1 MSADKKP
8 RKHRHKRHYTFM
20 IISGDSDGSTKRLH
34 LNHFK
39 TQVLAYCSF
48 AIVLAL
54 VCYIIYSAMAINT
67 LRSIQA
73 EQKKQIEDLKV
84 ENSTLEAS
92 NETLVTEEQQLR
104 AALNLRLENEQQSAE
119 EAETLAVPTGFPL
132 TAGASAPIAAVDDTN
147 STTVTKITDENKD
160 TKIHELELKEENGE
174 TQNTEELVVKDDD
187 KEVLNEIIDIKKEI
201 NYDISNKL
209 LQLFLKIFSYL
220 SIFII
225 SYYILIGT
233 EMMGLIYGKKWQTNN
248 IDKIGDCYS
257 FYVILMAVSDLIIS
271 LGNATNDT
279 HQMNLS
285 YISLI
290 INAIFLT
297 FFSFAI
303 SKWDICGLII
313 ANVLSD
319 VFLINY
325 NFYIILR

>member
-54 VCYIIYSAMAINT
+54 VCYIIYSAMTINT

-119 EAETLAVPTGFPL
+119 EAETLGVPTGFPL

-147 STTVTKITDENKD
+147 STTVTKLTDDNKD
-160 TKIHELELKEENGE
+160 TATGNPIVLFEAAAGSNVIATGTGTVLSVTTDAKFGNMVTIDHGNGYITFYRNAGDPLVSE
-174 TQNTEELVVKDDD
+174 GDAIDRNDIIFVVTDNTTLGYQIQQDDKFIDPEEL
-187 KEVLNEIIDIKKEI
+187 IEI
-201 NYDISNKL
+201 N
-209 LQLFLKIFSYL
+209 
-220 SIFII
+220 
-225 SYYILIGT
+225 G
-233 EMMGLIYGKKWQTNN
+233 
-248 IDKIGDCYS
+248 
-257 FYVILMAVSDLIIS
+257 
-271 LGNATNDT
+271 
-279 HQMNLS
+279 
-285 YISLI
+285 
-290 INAIFLT
+290 
-297 FFSFAI
+297 
-303 SKWDICGLII
+303 
-313 ANVLSD
+313 
-319 VFLINY
+319 
-325 NFYIILR
+325 